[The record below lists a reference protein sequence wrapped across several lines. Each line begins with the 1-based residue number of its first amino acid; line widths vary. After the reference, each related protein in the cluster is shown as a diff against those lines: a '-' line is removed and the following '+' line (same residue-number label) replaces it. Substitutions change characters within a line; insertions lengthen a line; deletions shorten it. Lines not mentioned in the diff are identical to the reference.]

1 MTRLAGGLEASGGAA
16 ASQSHRR
23 QTPRPPD
30 CRGAG
35 VLSAPQEARV
45 PVGHTRAGGTAGRL
59 VVVVDTQSRLDHH
72 VAVVVPVLAVFICS
86 RREQKRLSEH
96 RASPDPWE
104 EKGQWTWLSLLVLL

>member
-1 MTRLAGGLEASGGAA
+1 MVTTLAGGLEASGGAA

-35 VLSAPQEARV
+35 LLSAPQEARV

-72 VAVVVPVLAVFICS
+72 VAVVVPVLAVFINF
-86 RREQKRLSEH
+86 R
-96 RASPDPWE
+96 D
-104 EKGQWTWLSLLVLL
+104 TVLRVTRFFLFWFQLRVTEIA